1 MTIGGKTQ
9 EMALG
14 RYKAEFRRTLRTGDE
29 HDVQFEVGKFI
40 PIGFDV
46 WQGSQGEVGLRRAVS
61 TWYLIVLEPSVPGTA
76 FVAPVVAGGLVLAL
90 LLLIVVRVRRAPAPA
105 PEEPVVEVS
114 AAKPLAPALEQPG
127 RITVTGVVTVAAV
140 TVLVGYL
147 VIIGLGGLLSH
158 LGEKEKVQI
167 TRGKEKEVQ
176 DLRAEQRKKISDYE
190 WVDPKAKTVK
200 LPIERAMELVVEDAA
215 KGNASK
221 LVPAVGPEDKPTL
234 PPVPGKLEPPNPA
247 QPGAAAPAGAAPAQP
262 AGQPAPPA
270 GAPPQ
275 PEPASSSKPPA
286 PPPSSSPPPPPPK
299 PPGP

>member
-1 MTIGGKTQ
+1 MY
-9 EMALG
+9 G
-14 RYKAEFRRTLRTGDE
+14 REARGR
-29 HDVQFEVGKFI
+29 
-40 PIGFDV
+40 
-46 WQGSQGEVGLRRAVS
+46 W
-61 TWYLIVLEPSVPGTA
+61 
-76 FVAPVVAGGLVLAL
+76 
-90 LLLIVVRVRRAPAPA
+90 VRVRRAPAPA

-221 LVPAVGPEDKPTL
+221 LVPAVGP
-234 PPVPGKLEPPNPA
+234 
-247 QPGAAAPAGAAPAQP
+247 
-262 AGQPAPPA
+262 
-270 GAPPQ
+270 
-275 PEPASSSKPPA
+275 
-286 PPPSSSPPPPPPK
+286 
-299 PPGP
+299 